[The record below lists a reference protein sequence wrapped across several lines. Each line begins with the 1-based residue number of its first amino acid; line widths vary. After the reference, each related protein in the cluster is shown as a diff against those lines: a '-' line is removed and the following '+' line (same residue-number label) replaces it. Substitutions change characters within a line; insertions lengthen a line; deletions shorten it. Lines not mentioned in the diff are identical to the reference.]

1 MMSNCY
7 QGHFPLSLYDNLLMK
22 NLLMDVSEKNLKQKF
37 NIQHF
42 NITIIHAN

>member
-1 MMSNCY
+1 
-7 QGHFPLSLYDNLLMK
+7 MK

-42 NITIIHAN
+42 NIIIIHVRPTELMLHSASGSDRI